1 MREEAGAMMWQVII
15 KQTGQVVYM
24 ADTREEAEAKARR
37 LNRMSPPNIKYIAE
51 EVQDEQISQQKDD
64 H

>member
-1 MREEAGAMMWQVII
+1 MWQVII
-15 KQTGQVVYM
+15 KPTGQVVYM

-37 LNRMSPPNIKYIAE
+37 LNRTSPPSIKYIAE
-51 EVQDEQISQQKDD
+51 EVQDEQIPQQKSD

>member
-1 MREEAGAMMWQVII
+1 MWQVII

-37 LNRMSPPNIKYIAE
+37 LNRTSPASITYIAE
-51 EVQDEQISQQKDD
+51 EEQNEQVPQPKSDY
-64 H
+64 

>member
-1 MREEAGAMMWQVII
+1 MWQVII